1 MAYAENAIMERYTK
15 KRLKV
20 LQNEG
25 QMYQDFVLIHQLI
38 SITIIIAPCTFELSL
53 VNEFPDTPK
62 NHHMSYEASYNTMAD
77 MTGYHTI
84 KYITI

>member
-1 MAYAENAIMERYTK
+1 MAYADYGTMYTK
-15 KRLKV
+15 RGSKCLI
-20 LQNEG
+20 EG
-25 QMYQDFVLIHQLI
+25 QMYQDFVLIPPLI